1 MIYIIDS
8 VKVKDEKAKE
18 YLQGF
23 AADYL
28 PSAQK
33 RGRSLIAS
41 WETPDNAG
49 VERELVFIWGV
60 ESWEKWSESR
70 LLMLFD
76 PGTREWLQKAAGM
89 IVDGSRRF
97 YTPTELSPMK

>member
-8 VKVKDEKAKE
+8 VRVKGGRTKE
-18 YLQGF
+18 YLEGF
-23 AADYL
+23 AAAYL
-28 PSAQK
+28 PRAQK
-33 RGRSLIAS
+33 RGRSLVAS

-49 VERELVFIWGV
+49 VEKELVFVWGV
-60 ESWEKWSESR
+60 ESWQKWSESR
-70 LLMLFD
+70 LLMLFE

-97 YTPTELSPMK
+97 YTPTEISPLK